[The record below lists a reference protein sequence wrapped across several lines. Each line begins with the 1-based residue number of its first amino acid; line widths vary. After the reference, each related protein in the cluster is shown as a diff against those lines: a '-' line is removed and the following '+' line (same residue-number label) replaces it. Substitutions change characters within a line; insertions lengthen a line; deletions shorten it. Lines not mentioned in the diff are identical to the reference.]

1 MKGGYRKSCVL
12 YTVNPLFA
20 VTKGGKMRIAVADGS
35 IADVAWINPVA
46 KELEVELIY
55 GPVSTPEEVRKT
67 TDGCEALLVSLQKMS
82 PEIINAFA
90 PTVKAIGRLGVG
102 LDSINLDAA
111 KEAKISTIYQPGY
124 AINEVSNHAV
134 AMLLALNRGL
144 LTANEMVKKDG
155 WGSANLTGV
164 IHSLQDATVGVIGSG
179 RIGQAAIAKIKPF
192 VKKVIAYDLVKP
204 LNVDGYEFTTDLES
218 LISQSQFI
226 TLHTPYLPS
235 THHIMNAERIAL
247 MPKGGILVNVSRG
260 GLIDEAALAAALN
273 SGHLSAAGVD
283 VFQIEPL
290 PDDSPL
296 RTAKNIILSPHTAW
310 YSQSAAPR
318 LVEWTIRDVV
328 SCIKT
333 NAVANGAFAVGPF

>member
-1 MKGGYRKSCVL
+1 
-12 YTVNPLFA
+12 
-20 VTKGGKMRIAVADGS
+20 MRIAVADGS
-35 IADVAWINPVA
+35 IADAAWVNPVA
-46 KELEVELIY
+46 KELGVELIY

-67 TDGCEALLVSLQKMS
+67 TDGCEALIVSLQKMS
-82 PEIINAFA
+82 SEIISAFA

-111 KEAKISTIYQPGY
+111 KAAKVSTIYQPGY

-134 AMLLALNRGL
+134 AMMLALNRGL
-144 LTANEMVKKDG
+144 FSANEMVKKDG

-164 IHSLQDATVGVIGSG
+164 IHSLQDSTVGVIGCG

-192 VKKVIAYDLVKP
+192 VKKVIAFDLVRP
-204 LNVDGYEFTTDLES
+204 QNVDGYEFTTDLDS
-218 LISQSQFI
+218 LVSQSQFI

-235 THHIMNAERIAL
+235 THHIMNSERIAM
-247 MPKGGILVNVSRG
+247 MPKGSILVNVSRG
-260 GLIDEAALAAALN
+260 GLIDEDALVAALN
-273 SGHLSAAGVD
+273 SEHLSAAGVD

-290 PDDSPL
+290 PDNSAL

-333 NAVANGAFAVGPF
+333 NAISNGAFAVGPF